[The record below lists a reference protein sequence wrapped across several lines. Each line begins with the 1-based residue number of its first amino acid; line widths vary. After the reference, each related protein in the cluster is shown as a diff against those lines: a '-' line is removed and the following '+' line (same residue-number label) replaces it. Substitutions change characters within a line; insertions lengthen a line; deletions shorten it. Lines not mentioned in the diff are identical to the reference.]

1 MNESFI
7 RSIIEKLWSSEFGEM
22 RKYFQFANF
31 DAVGFY
37 AQFPS
42 LPVEKLQV
50 HALVILDKLQL
61 PQLIDLLLISLQLL

>member
-1 MNESFI
+1 M
-7 RSIIEKLWSSEFGEM
+7 IEKLWSAEINEM
-22 RKYFQFANF
+22 QKYFQFANF

-50 HALVILDKLQL
+50 HTLVILYKFQL
-61 PQLIDLLLISLQLL
+61 PQLIDLLLISLQLF